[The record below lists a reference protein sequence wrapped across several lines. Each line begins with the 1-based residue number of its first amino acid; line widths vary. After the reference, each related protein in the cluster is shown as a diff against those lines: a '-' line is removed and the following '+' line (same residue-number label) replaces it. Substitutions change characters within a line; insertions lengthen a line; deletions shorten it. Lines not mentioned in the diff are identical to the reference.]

1 MNEQCMYCMQDTAGN
16 HEYDCPMH
24 PRHWEK
30 RTYHMGS
37 PHIVPK
43 VFGNIMLKK
52 EDMIDDLI
60 MWINQSKSENDKFLM
75 KEDLKMLMSWTCK
88 KIYSSEST
96 NEYIEIE
103 D

>member
-1 MNEQCMYCMQDTAGN
+1 MGKKLWMLYSIHKEEKMNEQCMYCMQDTAGN

-43 VFGNIMLKK
+43 VFRNIMLKK
-52 EDMIDDLI
+52 GD
-60 MWINQSKSENDKFLM
+60 
-75 KEDLKMLMSWTCK
+75 
-88 KIYSSEST
+88 
-96 NEYIEIE
+96 
-103 D
+103 